1 MSADK
6 SKGGRPPAPPGMLRV
21 NVPVRLPEWMVEW
34 MTAQWADDHDK
45 TATVLIEAAMV
56 KAYKLRPPR
65 AP

>member
-6 SKGGRPPAPPGMLRV
+6 SKGGRPPAPPGMRRV

-34 MTAQWADDHDK
+34 MTAQWMEDADK